1 MVQPKVIVDN
11 SRYSDNDFAE
21 FAEHILG
28 CLTGNTNYKFEANVL
43 ADLKSKIDN
52 FKACKLKAI
61 NGGKLLISAKNV
73 AKNDLDKLINK
84 IGKQVNVQADG
95 NIAILESSGFT
106 LAKEPQKQND
116 RPKPENVK
124 VYSGKNHREVMFEM
138 KPAKNIL
145 LYNVYYAQS
154 PAPESVDDWYMI
166 QSTKHKTMIDNLN
179 VGKEYEFMG
188 AYKGRSE
195 KLIFSDVVKLVVQ

>member
-1 MVQPKVIVDN
+1 MVQPRVIVDYN
-11 SRYSDNDFAE
+11 RYSDNDFAE

-28 CLTGNTNYKFEANVL
+28 CLTGNTNFKFEANMLV
-43 ADLKSKIDN
+43 DLSSKITVYKEN
-52 FKACKLKAI
+52 KLKAI
-61 NGGKLLISAKNV
+61 NGGKLLISAKNES
-73 AKNDLDKLINK
+73 KNDLASLINK

-95 NIAILESSGFT
+95 NLTKLQSSGFT
-106 LAKEPQKQND
+106 LIKEPQKQSE

-145 LYNVYYAQS
+145 LYNVYYAES
-154 PAPESVDDWYMI
+154 PAPESVDDWYMV

-179 VGKEYEFMG
+179 IGTEYEFMG
-188 AYKGRSE
+188 AYKGRTE